1 MKETGYGISK
11 KLSISYDEAEK
22 KVREKLKEQGFG
34 VLTEIDVKRTVKEKL
49 NADFR
54 RYVIL
59 GACNP
64 PFAHQALSLETE
76 IGLMM
81 PCNVIVYEPDD
92 GGSVVAAI
100 DPAKAMGAVKNDAL
114 RPLAASVR
122 AKLVA
127 VINAM

>member
-1 MKETGYGISK
+1 MKETGYGFSK

-34 VLTEIDVKRTVKEKL
+34 VLTEINVKRTVKEKL
-49 NADFR
+49 GENFR

-64 PFAHQALSLETE
+64 KFAHQALSLETE

-100 DPAKAMGAVKNDAL
+100 DPVSAMGAVKNDAL
-114 RPLAASVR
+114 GPLAAAVR
-122 AKLVA
+122 EKLIA

>member
-1 MKETGYGISK
+1 METGYSISK
-11 KLSISYDEAEK
+11 KLAISYDEAEK
-22 KVREKLKEQGFG
+22 KVREKLKEHGFG
-34 VLTEIDVKRTVKEKL
+34 VLTEINVQKTFKEKI
-49 NADFR
+49 NAEFR

-64 PFAHQALSLETE
+64 TFAHKALSAETE

-100 DPAKAMGAVKNDAL
+100 DPVSAMGAVKNEQL
-114 RPLAASVR
+114 KQIAASVR
-122 AKLVA
+122 EKLAA

>member
-1 MKETGYGISK
+1 MKETGYGFSK

-34 VLTEIDVKRTVKEKL
+34 VLTEINVKKTVKEKL

-64 PFAHQALSLETE
+64 QYAHQALSLETE
-76 IGLMM
+76 IGLLL
-81 PCNVIVYEPDD
+81 PCNVIVYEPDG
-92 GGSVVAAI
+92 GGSVVSAI
-100 DPAKAMGAVKNDAL
+100 DPVSAMVAVKNEAL
-114 RPLAASVR
+114 RPLAAAVR
-122 AKLVA
+122 AKLLA

>member
-22 KVREKLKEQGFG
+22 KVREKLKEHGFG
-34 VLTEIDVKRTVKEKL
+34 VLTEINVQKTLKEKL

-64 PFAHQALSLETE
+64 PFAHKALSAETE

-81 PCNVIVYEPDD
+81 PCNVIVYEPDG
-92 GGSVVAAI
+92 GGSVVSAI
-100 DPAKAMGAVKNDAL
+100 DPLKAMGAVQNEAL
-114 RPLAASVR
+114 KQLAVAVR
-122 AKLVA
+122 EKLVA